1 MTPMTDE
8 TRSGDKWPPR
18 GGQVISYRSGD
29 VWKMGVLRE
38 VRWGLV
44 WRDFLLE
51 DGRVIPEIKV
61 HGRPESQVWRKA
73 SDVTNAEREVW
84 EERLATMAAGGQ
96 DPREREQSFR
106 AELNQYLAY
115 TYLRFTRSAQG
126 SPEPEPKPEDLSER
140 IKEAK
145 RFVTGRLREL
155 LEVESDTKECESAA
169 HSLGRLKDLEI
180 SLQAF
185 TA

>member
-1 MTPMTDE
+1 
-8 TRSGDKWPPR
+8 
-18 GGQVISYRSGD
+18 
-29 VWKMGVLRE
+29 MGVLKE

-44 WRDFLLE
+44 WRDFVLE
-51 DGRVIPEIKV
+51 DGRVIPETKV

-84 EERLATMAAGGQ
+84 EERLATMAAAGQ
-96 DPREREQSFR
+96 DPHEREQSFR

-115 TYLRFTRSAQG
+115 TYLRFTRTAHG
-126 SPEPEPKPEDLSER
+126 SPVTEPTPGDLPER

-155 LEVESDTKECESAA
+155 LEVASDTKECEYAA
-169 HSLGRLKDLEI
+169 HSLGRLKDLET

-185 TA
+185 TG